1 MQTTNNPQQIL
12 KKHFGFEQFRPLQ
25 EEIING
31 VLQTKDT
38 LVLMPTGGGKS
49 VCFQVPALILPHIT
63 LVVSPLIALMKD
75 QVVALK
81 ANGISAAFINSSMD
95 EASQYDLIEQVK
107 MGRIKLLYIS
117 PEKLLTLLPFFSS
130 QVKISLI
137 AIDEAHCI
145 SSWGHDFRPEYTR
158 LKQLKELWP
167 QVPIIALTA
176 TADKITRKDIIH
188 QLNLA
193 NPAVYIASFD
203 RPNLSL
209 QVRFGVK
216 KKKKME
222 EILSFIH
229 ARAKESGIIYCLS
242 RKATEEMAT
251 DLQAYGIS
259 ADYYH
264 AGMSSEERA
273 RVQEEFINDKTKVIC
288 ATIAFGMGIDKS
300 NVRFVIHNSLP
311 KNMEG
316 YYQEIGRAGRDGL
329 ASDTLLYYSLGD
341 VIMLR
346 NFIEE
351 SGQKELN
358 LEKLN
363 RMQQYAEAP
372 ICRRKILLAYFGET
386 LADDCHNCDVC
397 KQPKKLF
404 DGTELVQKA
413 LSALY
418 RTNQS
423 VGTNMLIDILRG
435 SHRKEIIENQFH
447 LLKTYGVGKDKS
459 FFEWQQLLMQMIN
472 LGLLE
477 IAYDENNSLKIT
489 EFGNQILYGKQTI
502 QLVQPELIKE
512 FTGKSNTYQK
522 TYSEQDQEE
531 LLFEKLRASR
541 RVLAE
546 KENVPAYTIFSDAT
560 LKEIVTKKPQS
571 LAEFIQVNGMGEHKV
586 RKYGNTLL
594 KELRSW
600 QKENQVKVPKADTYK
615 ETLELLK
622 QGFSV
627 EEIAETRQIQVSTI
641 YSHLGHL
648 YLSKR
653 IDSLDNYIN
662 ATEIDLVRK
671 ARIETGETK
680 QLTPIYAH
688 LQEAVPFHII
698 RLCLSYLEREELDLK
713 DEGE

>member
-1 MQTTNNPQQIL
+1 MQTTNIPQQIL

-25 EEIING
+25 EEIIQG
-31 VLQTKDT
+31 ILQAKDT

-49 VCFQVPALILPHIT
+49 ICFQVPALLLPHLT

-75 QVVALK
+75 QVDALK
-81 ANGISAAFINSSMD
+81 ANGISAAYLNSSMD
-95 EASQYDLIEQVK
+95 EASQYDLLEQIKNERV
-107 MGRIKLLYIS
+107 KLLYVS
-117 PEKLLTLLPFFSS
+117 PEKLLTLIPFFSS
-130 QVKISLI
+130 QVTISLI

-145 SSWGHDFRPEYTR
+145 SAWGHDFRPEYTR
-158 LKQLKELWP
+158 LKQLKEVWP

-176 TADKITRKDIIH
+176 TADKITRKDILH
-188 QLNLA
+188 QLSLQ
-193 NPAVYIASFD
+193 NPEVFIASFD

-209 QVRFGVK
+209 TVRFGVK

-222 EILSFIH
+222 EIISFIH

-242 RKATEEMAT
+242 RKATEEMAA

-264 AGMSSEERA
+264 AGMSAEERS

-329 ASDTLLYYSLGD
+329 PSDTLLYYSLGD

-386 LADDCHNCDVC
+386 LSDDCHNCDVC

-413 LSALY
+413 LSALH

-423 VGTNMLIDILRG
+423 VGTNMLIDIIRG
-435 SHRKEIIENQFH
+435 SHRKEIIESQFH

-459 FFEWQQLLMQMIN
+459 FFEWQQLILQMIN

-477 IAYDENNSLKIT
+477 IAYDESNSLKIT
-489 EFGNQILYGKQTI
+489 DFGNQILYGRQRI
-502 QLVQPELIKE
+502 QLVQPEITND
-512 FTGKSNTYQK
+512 FTGKTKTYQK
-522 TYSEQDQEE
+522 TYTEQDQEE

-546 KENVPAYTIFSDAT
+546 KENVPAYIIFSDAT
-560 LKEIVTKKPQS
+560 LKEIVSKKPQS
-571 LAEFIQVNGMGEHKV
+571 LAEFIHVNGMGEHKV
-586 RKYGNTLL
+586 KKYGNTLL
-594 KELRSW
+594 KELKSW
-600 QKENQVKVPKADTYK
+600 QKEAYIKVPKADTYK
-615 ETLELLK
+615 ETLALLQ

-627 EEIAETRQIQVSTI
+627 EEIAETRQIQATTI
-641 YSHLGHL
+641 YSHVAHL
-648 YLSKR
+648 YQTKQLA
-653 IDSLDNYIN
+653 SLDSYI
-662 ATEIDLVRK
+662 TTQEIELVKK
-671 ARIETGETK
+671 AKQETGESK
-680 QLTPIYAH
+680 QLAPIY
-688 LQEAVPFHII
+688 LFLKEEVPYHII
-698 RLCLSYLEREELDLK
+698 RLCLSYLEREEAVELN
-713 DEGE
+713 